1 MQIKG
6 VRVEKHVQR
15 IQELLPQEEVT
26 GDMAYGARDMLLPR
40 GAWGEHGSSS
50 SCMKVGELPL

>member
-15 IQELLPQEEVT
+15 IQELLPQEEGT

-40 GAWGEHGSSS
+40 GA
-50 SCMKVGELPL
+50 